1 MIDIINQQFF
11 HLHNDKISYIM
22 SVMKNGQIGHVYYGK
37 NIKNLTCDDCKK
49 LAFRDDKSAGTIK
62 YYKEDH
68 DFTLTDQMQEYPVF
82 GTTDF
87 KMGAFD
93 IKRGEVPVY
102 PALSI
107 VSSEVINGKE
117 MEENVPQ
124 ARNSKKAQTLKI
136 HLEDALNKV
145 RVTLS
150 YTIYENESCIIRKN
164 IITNIS
170 EDKLLLENAASAVI
184 NIEGGD
190 YDLIHLSGAWLKER
204 QVKRRTLLQGQTAI
218 ESLCGA
224 SSHFQNPFVAIA
236 AKEAGLDHGKVY
248 GCNLI
253 YSGNFRVQADV
264 NEWGMIRVTSGIHP
278 YTFEWELDEG
288 ESFTTPEAVLCYSEE
303 GIDGLSRAYADF
315 ISAHIINPKWLH
327 KERPIVVN
335 SWEAYTFDFDS
346 KKLLTLARKGKEIGA
361 ECFVLDDGW
370 FGKRN
375 NDRSSLGDWFPNKE
389 KFPEGIKDFADQIHD
404 LGMKLGIWF
413 EPEMINEDAILY
425 KEHKDWVM
433 IPPEGRYSYGRGQL
447 VLDFANPEVVDH
459 IFEMIDR
466 IIQDTNLD
474 YIKWDM
480 NRNIT
485 EAYSPYLAKIGKP
498 QGECF
503 HRYILGVY
511 SLYEKITQKYPEVMI
526 EGCAAGGGRFDLGIL
541 YYSPQIW
548 TSDDSDAVE
557 RLKIQFGTTLAY
569 PVHTL
574 SNHVSEIPNFQVGRK
589 TPLNTRGDVAFFGNF
604 GYEMDLVHSSKEELE
619 AMKEQI
625 REYKKIRE
633 MISDSNFYHISSPF
647 DGNETIW
654 ALESKDQEMIMLGF
668 YRTLASPN
676 ETPTQYICLPFV
688 DENGTYTNLEDGAV
702 YNGSVLKEK
711 GLRKPAQFNGANA
724 ATAKL
729 HGDYQSNIFYLKK
742 NH

>member
-1 MIDIINQQFF
+1 MIDIINNQFF

-22 SVMKNGQIGHVYYGK
+22 SVLRNGQIGHVYYGK
-37 NIKNLTCDDCKK
+37 AIKNLTYEDCKA
-49 LAFRDDKSAGTIK
+49 LAQRKDKSAGTVK

-68 DFTLTDQMQEYPVF
+68 DFTLTDQMQEYPVY

-102 PALSI
+102 PVLSI
-107 VSSEVINGKE
+107 VTSEVISGKE
-117 MEENVPQ
+117 IQADVPQ
-124 ARNSKKAQTLKI
+124 ARNDETAKTLKI
-136 HLEDALNKV
+136 YLEDQTAQIK
-145 RVTLS
+145 VTLS
-150 YTIYENESCIIRKN
+150 YTIYKDHACIIRKN
-164 IITNIS
+164 TIENTAN
-170 EDKLLLENAASAVI
+170 EKLLLENAASAVM

-204 QVKRRTLLQGQTAI
+204 QVKRRPLLQGQSAI

-224 SSHFQNPFVAIA
+224 SSHHQNPFVAIA
-236 AKEAGLDHGKVY
+236 SKDAGLDYGTVY

-264 NEWGMIRVTSGIHP
+264 NEWGMIRVISGIHP
-278 YTFEWELDEG
+278 YTFEWELGKG
-288 ESFTTPEAVLCYSEE
+288 ETFTTPEAILCYSEE
-303 GIDGLSRAYADF
+303 GMDGLSRSYADF
-315 ISAHIINPKWLH
+315 ISYHIIDPKWLH
-327 KERPIVVN
+327 KEHPIVIN

-346 KKLLTLARKGKEIGA
+346 EKLLTLAKAGKEIGA

-370 FGKRN
+370 FGQRN

-389 KFPEGIKDFADQIHD
+389 KFPEGIGTFADQIHD
-404 LGMKLGIWF
+404 LQMDLGIWF
-413 EPEMINEDAILY
+413 EPEMVNEDATLY

-447 VLDFANPEVVDH
+447 VLDFANPEVVDY
-459 IFEMIDR
+459 IFGMMDQ
-466 IIQDTNLD
+466 IIKETNLD

-485 EAYSPYLAKIGKP
+485 EAYSPYLAKIHKP

-511 SLYEKITQKYPEVMI
+511 SLYEKITKRYPDVLI

-548 TSDDSDAVE
+548 TSDDTDAIE

-574 SNHVSEIPNFQVGRK
+574 SNHISEIPNFQVGRK
-589 TPLNTRGDVAFFGNF
+589 TPLSTRSDVAFFGNF
-604 GYEMDLVHSSKEELE
+604 GYEMDLVHTPQEELDV
-619 AMKEQI
+619 MKEQI
-625 REYKKIRE
+625 KEYKKIRTI
-633 MISDSNFYHISSPF
+633 ISDSTFYHLASPF

-654 ALESKDQEMIMLGF
+654 ALESKHKEMIMLGF

-676 ETPTQYICLPFV
+676 ETPTQFIRLPFA
-688 DENGTYTNLEDGAV
+688 DEDATYTDMEDGTV
-702 YNGSVLKEK
+702 YNGSILKEK
-711 GLRKPAQFNGANA
+711 GIRKPAQFNGANA
-724 ATAKL
+724 ATAVL
-729 HGDYQSNIFYLKK
+729 RGDYQAKIFYLKK
-742 NH
+742 NS